1 MKVMYN
7 ILPTN
12 DLKEHTPDST
22 CACKPKVLFENGEM
36 IVVHNSYDCREFIE
50 RLLITDKN

>member
-1 MKVMYN
+1 MYN